1 MLASAGAKKEQL
13 EMKEARYAALTRRLD
28 VDSSHVWEIHY
39 EARRRLDA
47 GEDVILLGVGD
58 PDFETPPGIVD
69 AAERSMRGG
78 RTGYAA
84 TEGELPLR
92 EAIARHHE
100 RLSTQRVDADQ
111 VVVFTGAQNAL
122 FASVLCLVDPGE
134 EIIVCEPRYVTY
146 DGVVE
151 TPGAV
156 RVGVPLATS
165 EGFRFDPDAIGRAI
179 TPRTRAILLNTPHNP
194 TGRVASRE
202 ELAAIAA
209 IAKRH
214 NLWVISDEVYATLTY
229 DAEHVAI
236 ASLPGMAGRTVTI
249 NSLSKSH
256 AMQGWRIGWAVGPP
270 PLARHLTNLILG
282 MVFGVA
288 QFTQDAGLFA
298 LTREFEEL
306 EAMRRA
312 YRSRRALVCER
323 INACPGLACAW
334 PQGGMFVMVDVR
346 DTGLDDSDFAW
357 GLLEAEG
364 VSVLPTATFGENA
377 AGHVRVS
384 LTVPDSDLV
393 RACERVERY
402 VRSLGA

>member
-1 MLASAGAKKEQL
+1 MEGMPLS
-13 EMKEARYAALTRRLD
+13 ALTRRLD

-39 EARRRLDA
+39 QARRRLDS
-47 GEDVILLGVGD
+47 GKDVILLGVGD
-58 PDFETPPGIVD
+58 PDFETPPAIVD

-100 RLSTQRVDADQ
+100 RLTSQRVDADQ
-111 VVVFTGAQNAL
+111 VVVFTGAQSAL

-146 DGVVE
+146 DGVIE

-156 RVGVPLATS
+156 RVGVPLVAA
-165 EGFRFDPDAIGRAI
+165 EGFRFDPDAVGRAV
-179 TPRTRAILLNTPHNP
+179 TPRTRAILLNSPHNP
-194 TGRVASRE
+194 TGRVLSRE
-202 ELAAIAA
+202 EADAIAG

-214 NLWVISDEVYATLTY
+214 DLWVISDEVYASLTY
-229 DAEHVAI
+229 DVEHVAI
-236 ASLPGMAGRTVTI
+236 ASLAGMAKRTVTV

-256 AMQGWRIGWAVGPP
+256 AMQGWRLGWTVGPQ
-270 PLARHLTNLILG
+270 PLSRHLTNLILS

-288 QFTQDAGLFA
+288 QFTQDAGHFA
-298 LTREFEEL
+298 LSREFEEID
-306 EAMRRA
+306 AMNREYRARRDV
-312 YRSRRALVCER
+312 LCER
-323 INACPGLACAW
+323 INACPGLACDW
-334 PQGGMFVMVDVR
+334 PQGGMYAMVDVR
-346 DTGLDDSDFAW
+346 GTGLSDTDFAW
-357 GLLEAEG
+357 GLLDAEG

-384 LTVPDSDLV
+384 LTAPESML
-393 RACERVERY
+393 REACDRMDRY
-402 VRSLGA
+402 VRTLGV

>member
-1 MLASAGAKKEQL
+1 MEG
-13 EMKEARYAALTRRLD
+13 MHYAALTRRLD

-39 EARRRLDA
+39 HARRRLDA

-58 PDFETPPGIVD
+58 PDFDTPPAIVE
-69 AAERSMRGG
+69 AAERSLRRG
-78 RTGYAA
+78 RTRYAA
-84 TEGELPLR
+84 TAGDLPLR

-100 RLSTQRVDADQ
+100 RLTAQRVDAEQ

-122 FASVLCLVDPGE
+122 FAGVLCVADPGE

-146 DGVVE
+146 DGVIE

-156 RVGVPLATS
+156 RVGVPLVSA
-165 EGFRFDPDAIGRAI
+165 EGFRFDPDAIGRAV
-179 TPRTRAILLNTPHNP
+179 TPRTRAILLNSPHNP
-194 TGRVASRE
+194 TGRVVSRE
-202 ELAAIAA
+202 EATAIAA

-214 NLWVISDEVYATLTY
+214 DLWVLSDEVYASLTY
-229 DAEHVAI
+229 DVEHVAI

-256 AMQGWRIGWAVGPP
+256 AMQGWRLGWAVGPP
-270 PLARHLTNLILG
+270 LLARHLVNLILS

-288 QFTQDAGLFA
+288 QFTQDAAHFA
-298 LTREFEEL
+298 LTREFAEIDAMQREYRARREL
-306 EAMRRA
+306 
-312 YRSRRALVCER
+312 LCER

-334 PQGGMFVMVDVR
+334 PQGGMYAMVDVR
-346 DTGLDDSDFAW
+346 GTGLGDTDFAW

-384 LTVPDSDLV
+384 LTAPEAVL
-393 RACERVERY
+393 REACDRIERY
-402 VRSLGA
+402 VRSLAA

>member
-1 MLASAGAKKEQL
+1 MDG
-13 EMKEARYAALTRRLD
+13 MRYAALTRRLD

-39 EARRRLDA
+39 QARRRLDA

-58 PDFETPPGIVD
+58 PDFETPSAIVD

-100 RLSTQRVDADQ
+100 RLTTQRVDAEQ

-122 FASVLCLVDPGE
+122 FASVLCLVDPGD

-156 RVGVPLATS
+156 RVGVPLAAA
-165 EGFRFDPDAIGRAI
+165 EGFRFDPDAIGRAL

-202 ELAAIAA
+202 ELDAIAA
-209 IAKRH
+209 IAKR
-214 NLWVISDEVYATLTY
+214 NDLWVISDEVYASLTY
-229 DAEHVAI
+229 DVEHVAI
-236 ASLPGMAGRTVTI
+236 ASLPGMAERTVTV

-256 AMQGWRIGWAVGPP
+256 AMQGWRIGWAAGPR

-306 EAMRRA
+306 ESMRRA
-312 YRSRRALVCER
+312 YRARRALVCER

-346 DTGLDDSDFAW
+346 GTGLDDSEFAW

-384 LTVPDSDLV
+384 LTVPDSDLA
-393 RACERVERY
+393 RACERIERY
-402 VRSLGA
+402 VHGLASPRGRAGTA